1 MTMAQPDG
9 WFLDHV
15 GREQSRLRTYIRSLG
30 VRAEVV
36 DDLAQDALMVAYE
49 KRATFDPAIQQ
60 DFGAWVRGIAR
71 KLVANAVRK
80 EARRKICLSEH
91 LTELLLTNPTDD
103 LHPFTNHASD
113 EQLAA
118 LSACLTAL
126 PEHSRQLIHLRYF
139 DELSPGAMASRLERT
154 ANDVRQVLFRIR
166 GLLLTCIEKRLT
178 GSAE

>member
-1 MTMAQPDG
+1 MTMPQPDG
-9 WFLDHV
+9 WFLEQV

-30 VRAEVV
+30 IRAEMV
-36 DDLAQDALMVAYE
+36 DDLAQDALIVAYE

-60 DFGAWVRGIAR
+60 DFGAWIRGIAR

-80 EARRKICLSEH
+80 EARRKVCLSEH
-91 LTELLLTNPTDD
+91 LTELLLASPSEA
-103 LHPFTNHASD
+103 LHPLTNAAS
-113 EQLAA
+113 EEHLVA

-178 GSAE
+178 GAGE